1 MRWPWRRERNGAA
14 KAAAEELAKLRK
26 AQRET
31 PVYERLAGAIADLPA
46 EELADRVRRALTVR
60 HP

>member
-1 MRWPWRRERNGAA
+1 MKWPWRRDRNGAA
-14 KAAAEELAKLRK
+14 KAAAEEEAKLRK
-26 AQRET
+26 EQRMT

-46 EELADRVRRALTVR
+46 DELTERMRRAFTVR